1 VNPVR
6 FVRILILIV
15 VVIAVAGGAA
25 WYLMRPTPV
34 ETVTPRRGEAA
45 EIVYASGVVEP
56 RRWAKITP
64 ILRERIV
71 ETCECEGE
79 HVEQGAVLARLDDTE
94 AQAQLAELQVRHKLA
109 EEEYQRVAILVERRT
124 MSQQSLD
131 RARSEV
137 AQLEASLAGQR
148 ARLDNYVIRSPVG
161 GQVLRQDAE
170 VGEIAELGTALF
182 WVGEPK
188 PLVVIAD
195 VNEEDIPQVEAGQR
209 ALLRSDAFP
218 ARPLEATVDSITPK
232 GDPVTKTYRVRF
244 RLPDNTPLRIGM
256 SVDVNVVISTVE
268 DALLL
273 PSIAISGDR
282 VFTVEGDRVRLR
294 QVETGI
300 RGSDGTQIVSG
311 LEGGERVVSPYPED
325 LADGARV
332 EIAGG

>member
-64 ILRERIV
+64 ILREH
-71 ETCECEGE
+71 CALL
-79 HVEQGAVLARLDDTE
+79 HMLALAFAGLDDTE

-148 ARLDNYVIRSPVG
+148 ARLDNYLIRSPVG

-188 PLVVIAD
+188 QLVVIAD
-195 VNEEDIPQVEAGQR
+195 VNEEDIPQVKAGQR

-218 ARPLEATVDSITPK
+218 ARPLEGTVDSITPK

-244 RLPDNTPLRIGM
+244 RLPDDTPLRIGM